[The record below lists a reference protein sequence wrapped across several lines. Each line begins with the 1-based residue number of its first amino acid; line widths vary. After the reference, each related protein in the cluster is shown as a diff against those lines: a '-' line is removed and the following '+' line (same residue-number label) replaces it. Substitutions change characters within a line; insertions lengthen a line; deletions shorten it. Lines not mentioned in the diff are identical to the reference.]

1 MKKTIL
7 SVAVGM
13 ASFGAFAAQGVVAP
27 AHDAVAQSIEN
38 VEVFG
43 KLSVSYDDFD
53 AANEAKIGAVAQE
66 DDKGIEYKRNSEI
79 GLKTSAQL
87 NHGLAASAV
96 VVGKFGADGKEDDK
110 FGLDKLEMG
119 VEHDLAALHFGKID
133 DRYDLATGKFDQF
146 GEVFVGK
153 EQFELYSAT
162 GKVDGVALSASPVA
176 GLGLALQLGDAETGD
191 LGDDVAVTATYHF
204 AGIDMA
210 GAYRSVDKGVDAD
223 AKQDAESFKLGAGYG
238 FSGLYAGL
246 VYESS
251 EGFDKSEVETIGFSA
266 SYKYEALTVKAGYL
280 TSENTDI
287 KNHVGEKFDED
298 TLRFAAQYDLQEN
311 VELHAGYAKVDSDK
325 SDREEDLFTA
335 GMIVRF

>member
-7 SVAVGM
+7 SLAVSM

-43 KLSVSYDDFD
+43 KLGVSYDDFD
-53 AANEAKIGAVAQE
+53 ASVASGDA
-66 DDKGIEYKRNSEI
+66 DDKGVDYKRNTEI
-79 GLKTSAQL
+79 GLQTSADL
-87 NHGLAASAV
+87 SDSLKASAV
-96 VVGKFGADGKEDDK
+96 VVGNFNNADED
-110 FGLDKLEMG
+110 FRLDKVEMG
-119 VEHDLAALHFGKID
+119 VEHELAALHFGKID

-146 GEVFVGK
+146 SEVFNGTA
-153 EQFELYSAT
+153 FERYNAT

-176 GLGLALQLGDAETGD
+176 GLGLAVQLGDAVIGE
-191 LGDDVAVTATYHF
+191 LGDDVAVTATYQF

-210 GAYRSVDKGVDAD
+210 GAFRSIDKDVVTGA
-223 AKQDAESFKLGAGYG
+223 AQDAEAFKLGAGYG
-238 FSGLYAGL
+238 FSGLYAGV
-246 VYESS
+246 VYESA
-251 EGFDKSEVETIGFSA
+251 ENFDKSEVETIGLSA
-266 SYKYEALTVKAGYL
+266 SYKYEAFTLKAGYL
-280 TSENTDI
+280 NDEHTAADNS
-287 KNHVGEKFDED
+287 KFDED

-325 SDREEDLFTA
+325 SEYDEDLFTA